1 MGVRGWLVVV
11 GGVGVRRGRCGRE
24 VGGLRGEMVGL
35 SSGVGRRSGG
45 RAALLGR
52 CVAVRRGGGLVRV
65 RYVGMNRDGGVEGLV
80 GVDVEVQGKVGVG
93 RRGRLWVLNRVH

>member
-1 MGVRGWLVVV
+1 MVVA

-45 RAALLGR
+45 GAALMGR
-52 CVAVRRGGGLVRV
+52 CVAVRRGGGLLGVRAV
-65 RYVGMNRDGGVEGLV
+65 VLNRDGGVEGLV
-80 GVDVEVQGKVGVG
+80 GVDVEVKGKVGVG
-93 RRGRLWVLNRVH
+93 RKGRLRLLNGVH